1 MPELAQVIKV
11 PSIAE
16 HAQGVAAADAGDHD
30 VEALHVQVGRERS
43 GSDAHG
49 QEVQRLPLDFE
60 VRQNE
65 C

>member
-1 MPELAQVIKV
+1 MPKLAQVTQV

-49 QEVQRLPLDFE
+49 QEVQRVPLDLKS
-60 VRQNE
+60 
-65 C
+65 